1 MASNGL
7 SATIAAA
14 SAVLFDFDG
23 PICDV
28 FAGLP
33 APGVARDL
41 SEIVDR
47 YDAHLGGKA
56 RGTDD
61 PMEILRLAPHGGESV
76 IRDIED
82 ALTAAEVAAV
92 KVAGAPVAGAVAAL
106 SAARES
112 GRKVAV
118 VSNNSAGCVREFLA
132 QHDLTHLVHEVVGRA
147 AYRPDLMKPAP
158 YSLMLAAERLS
169 MAPQDCTLIGDSV
182 TDIEA
187 ARAAEATSIG
197 FANKPHKGLTL
208 AEAGA
213 DAVVTDMTT
222 VADALASSPR

>member
-1 MASNGL
+1 MASNSL
-7 SATIAAA
+7 PTTIAAA
-14 SAVLFDFDG
+14 GAVLFDFDG

-33 APGVARDL
+33 AHGVARDL
-41 SEIVDR
+41 SEIVDS
-47 YDAHLGGKA
+47 YDPDLGGKA

-76 IRDIED
+76 LRDVED
-82 ALTAAEVAAV
+82 ALTAAEVSAV
-92 KVAGAPVAGAVAAL
+92 KVAGAPVTGAVAAL
-106 SAARES
+106 SAAYAS

-118 VSNNSAGCVREFLA
+118 VSNNSADCVRGFLA

-158 YSLMLAAERLS
+158 YSLLLAAERLS
-169 MAPQDCTLIGDSV
+169 MAPRNCTLIGDSV
-182 TDIEA
+182 TDVEA
-187 ARAAEATSIG
+187 ARAAGAMSIG
-197 FANKPHKGLTL
+197 FANKPHKGLAL

-213 DAVVTDMTT
+213 DAVVTNMTA